1 MLKVFPPSEKVK
13 VRVKVYPP
21 REKVKVRV
29 IPPSDHMSIGIPY
42 LAPSITSGA
51 R

>member
-21 REKVKVRV
+21 REKVKV
-29 IPPSDHMSIGIPY
+29 ILPSDHMSIGIPY